1 MLPPWVRAIVGH
13 PVRLVLAAGK
23 TMAAAHVF
31 TSYCFEWGP
40 AAGPSMLPTFDI
52 AGDHIIVDKR
62 YRYGRN
68 VVVGDLVHY
77 RIPIFQRAEGIKRV
91 IGMPGDYVLVGSPD
105 AYPQKMMQVPQGH
118 CWIVGDN
125 LELSRDSR
133 MFGPVPLA
141 LIKGKVIARH
151 LPWDTRKVF
160 HNGLVDP
167 EDDHDDKK

>member
-1 MLPPWVRAIVGH
+1 
-13 PVRLVLAAGK
+13 
-23 TMAAAHVF
+23 MAAAHVF

-68 VVVGDLVHY
+68 IVVGDLVHY

-105 AYPQKMMQVPQGH
+105 AYPQKMMQVPQ
-118 CWIVGDN
+118 
-125 LELSRDSR
+125 ELITNRR
-133 MFGPVPLA
+133 PVA
-141 LIKGKVIARH
+141 L
-151 LPWDTRKVF
+151 RKSSSSPATGRVTWEI
-160 HNGLVDP
+160 G
-167 EDDHDDKK
+167 